1 MTVTFGE
8 KVGELPTP
16 VRAGH
21 TFEGWF
27 DADGNEVTAETVFSA
42 ADDVTLTAQWTANT
56 YEVTFQMPDGTTQ
69 TIEVTYGEPFGEL
82 PAPTRDGYEFLGW
95 FDADGN
101 EVTAET
107 VFDGTEDL
115 TLEAKW
121 EKLPDEPG
129 TGEEPGDEPGAGE
142 EPGSGD
148 DQKPGTGGSATG
160 GTSKPSGDGLAQ
172 TGDPATMAAALAT
185 ALTGVAAVAAATKA
199 RRMK

>member
-8 KVGELPTP
+8 EIGELPTP

-21 TFEGWF
+21 TFEGWL
-27 DADGNEVTAETVFSA
+27 DADGNEVTAETVFSTA
-42 ADDVTLTAQWTANT
+42 ADVTLTAQWTANT
-56 YEVTFQMPDGTTQ
+56 YEVTDGTTQ

-95 FDADGN
+95 LDADGN

-129 TGEEPGDEPGAGE
+129 TGEEPGD
-142 EPGSGD
+142 
-148 DQKPGTGGSATG
+148 DQKPGTGGTTTG

-172 TGDPATMAAALAT
+172 TGDPTTMAAALAT
-185 ALTGVAAVAAATKA
+185 ALTGVAAVATATKA